1 MNLLIS
7 QAYMKKFDFLAT
19 IKDGGFNL
27 GSEYNRAQFI
37 NWTRANIGARVGISL
52 LLPESSKQRGFF
64 EGAICPM
71 VAFFQEGM
79 NHRNYEDIKT
89 VREMLKIE
97 FNGVYVNI
105 KNKSTKIGGS
115 TKGELNQGFL
125 DRVVDWM
132 EEQYGINR
140 AEVLNPNEY
149 KKWRNEVFPY
159 GGPDDFID
167 YLVSIGKLKIPEEKL
182 STDEDSVKD

>member
-1 MNLLIS
+1 
-7 QAYMKKFDFLAT
+7 MKKPHDFLAT

-27 GSEYNRAQFI
+27 GSDYNRAQFI
-37 NWTRANIGARVGISL
+37 NWTRKHVGERVGISL
-52 LLPESSKQRGFF
+52 LVPESSKQRGYF

-71 VAFFQEGM
+71 VAFFQEGLD
-79 NHRNYEDIKT
+79 HKNYEDVKT

-97 FNGVYVNI
+97 FNGVYVRVGD
-105 KNKSTKIGGS
+105 KSTKIGGS

-140 AEVLNPNEY
+140 AEVLDPKEY
-149 KKWRNEVFPY
+149 KKWRDEIFPY
-159 GGPDDFID
+159 GGPDTFID
-167 YLVSIGKLKIPEEKL
+167 YLVSVGKISVPEEKL
-182 STDEDSVKD
+182 CIEK